1 MRWPSGAPTA
11 DGNAARPNG
20 LMQRAASLPI
30 MPACRLQGHRSLADQ
45 RHRAAM
51 TEPPGL
57 DQAKGMLRLKG
68 YFPGQ
73 PVQIIFEMLFQTVDG
88 RWRLFGLAV
97 QQSGPAVAAQS
108 APAAQ
113 NAPQSG
119 PAQ

>member
-1 MRWPSGAPTA
+1 
-11 DGNAARPNG
+11 
-20 LMQRAASLPI
+20 
-30 MPACRLQGHRSLADQ
+30 
-45 RHRAAM
+45 M

-57 DQAKGMLRLKG
+57 DQAKGMLRG

-73 PVQIIFEMLFQTVDG
+73 PVQINFEMLFQTVDD